1 MANPNCGL
9 NVSRGHS
16 FAMWDYGAANPPD
29 DAYVYARRLA
39 FQAFDL
45 KETTETVVD
54 DGITENIHQY
64 AGDEIIVAKRV
75 SGTVRINPRATDTQ
89 ALCRAIFGG
98 AAFSTNEKLP
108 GPICEYF
115 GLGHADPYNDKIL
128 NYENLVVAEATF
140 SAQERGLLNLSMNV
154 EGQQRTILDG
164 VTTGSGS
171 PNVAV
176 WPETLVLSEQ
186 QPWAMRQGVL
196 TLNFGSGAVA
206 RQFKSFSLVVNN
218 GIAADD
224 FFNSMYR
231 KEMPSN
237 LQTLKLTHD
246 SPWDV
251 DADIAAMGTLRNAA
265 CELTFTSGT
274 KVLKFTF
281 PYLVGLQDEPGIS
294 SGQGRITNQFVWNA
308 KKPPQSPTPTINAP
322 VKIRCVTS

>member
-1 MANPNCGL
+1 MALENCGK
-9 NVSRGHS
+9 NVDRGHG
-16 FAMWDYGAANPPD
+16 FAMWDYGTAYPPD

-39 FQAFDL
+39 FQQFDL

-54 DGITENIHQY
+54 DGISENIHQH

-75 SGTVRINPRATDTQ
+75 SGTVRLNPRAEDTQ
-89 ALCRAIFGG
+89 ALCRPIFGG
-98 AAFSTNEKLP
+98 ADFSANEKLP

-115 GLGHADPYNDKIL
+115 GLGHADPYNDIIL
-128 NYENLVVAEATF
+128 NYENLVVSEATF

-154 EGQQRTILDG
+154 EGQQRTVLSG
-164 VTTGSGS
+164 VTVDGSS
-171 PNVAV
+171 PNVGV
-176 WPETLVLSEQ
+176 WPEDLVLSEQ

-206 RQFKSFSLVVNN
+206 RQFKNFSLVVNN
-218 GIAADD
+218 GIASED

-231 KEMPSN
+231 KEMPSS
-237 LQTLKLTHD
+237 LQTIRLTHD

-251 DADIAAMGTLRNAA
+251 AADIAALGTLRNAA

-281 PYLVGLQDEPGIS
+281 PYLVGVQDEPGIS
-294 SGQGRITNQFVWNA
+294 SGQGRILNQFVWNA
-308 KKPPQSPTPTINAP
+308 KKPPQSPTPAINAP
-322 VKIRCVTS
+322 VKIRVVTA